1 MPISHS
7 NSDLA
12 PEKLSRK
19 ESSELEYYGSCG
31 GGSGLRSDP
40 GGGAGGTNSNGTI
53 NTLTDGGGGG
63 NTNNS
68 NNHNG
73 GGHGDQSADA
83 VEFSEACLTSVKAF
97 FRNKGICGK

>member
-19 ESSELEYYGSCG
+19 ESSELEYYGSSG
-31 GGSGLRSDP
+31 GGSGLRGDP
-40 GGGAGGTNSNGTI
+40 GGGTNSNGTL
-53 NTLTDGGGGG
+53 NTLTDGG
-63 NTNNS
+63 NTNNNNN

-73 GGHGDQSADA
+73 GGHADQPADT
-83 VEFSEACLTSVKAF
+83 VEFSEACLTSMKAF

>member
-1 MPISHS
+1 MPISNS

-19 ESSELEYYGSCG
+19 ESSELEYYGS
-31 GGSGLRSDP
+31 GSGLRSDP
-40 GGGAGGTNSNGTI
+40 GGGGGTNSNGTL
-53 NTLTDGGGGG
+53 NTLTDGGG

-68 NNHNG
+68 NNNNNHNG
-73 GGHGDQSADA
+73 GGHADPSADA
-83 VEFSEACLTSVKAF
+83 VEFSEACLTSMKAF